1 MKSLQFDSVVIII
14 KAVTRIFF
22 GGCHVELERRR
33 RENRGGSEV
42 WGGGV
47 PSPENFCIFYF
58 KMVSF
63 VHACMDF
70 CLVFFTVPSYATGSY

>member
-1 MKSLQFDSVVIII
+1 MRFD

-33 RENRGGSEV
+33 REDRGAVGAEEGEI

-47 PSPENFCIFYF
+47 PLPRKFLHFCF

-63 VHACMDF
+63 CACHACVEQPQPENV
-70 CLVFFTVPSYATGSY
+70 LLNK